1 MTDPPPEAP
10 RKTTPAPPAGPPAEL
25 QGGLS
30 REGGEVMLLAKAHY
44 PVTTLG
50 PGIRAGIWMQG
61 CTLHCPGCLS
71 RDTWEAD
78 PATAVPV
85 EAVLGWLASL
95 PGPVDGVTIS
105 GGEPF
110 QQPAALAALVTGIRT
125 WRDDPARETIRLD
138 ILVYSGYV
146 YSRLSRDPKAREI
159 LDMCDAVITGPYVD
173 RLNPGGRHPESGS
186 LLWKGSANQ
195 RIVPLSSLGR
205 RRYGAVADG
214 DREQEHAG
222 PRVQVSVDEGPEGRR
237 VYYIGIPRRGDMDHL
252 TSTLD
257 RAGVRAGDVSWRP

>member
-1 MTDPPPEAP
+1 MRPPDTGPPPHGEGGRDRPEP
-10 RKTTPAPPAGPPAEL
+10 RDGGGRGAEL
-25 QGGLS
+25 
-30 REGGEVMLLAKAHY
+30 LLAKAHY

-50 PGIRAGIWMQG
+50 PGTRAGIWTQG
-61 CTLHCPGCLS
+61 CTLHCSGCLS

-78 PATAVPV
+78 PAAAVPV

-110 QQPAALAALVTGIRT
+110 QQPAALAALVTGIRA
-125 WRDDPARETIRLD
+125 WRDARARETIPLD
-138 ILVYSGYV
+138 ILVFSGYV
-146 YSRLSRDPKAREI
+146 YSRLSRDPQAREI

-173 RLNPGGRHPESGS
+173 RLNPGGRHPERGS
-186 LLWKGSANQ
+186 LLWRGSANQ
-195 RIVPLSSLGR
+195 RIVPLSPLGQE
-205 RRYGAVADG
+205 RYAAVADG
-214 DREQEHAG
+214 EMAEEDAG

-237 VYYIGIPRRGDMDHL
+237 VYYIGIPRRGDLDHL

>member
-1 MTDPPPEAP
+1 
-10 RKTTPAPPAGPPAEL
+10 
-25 QGGLS
+25 
-30 REGGEVMLLAKAHY
+30 MLLAKAHY

-50 PGIRAGIWMQG
+50 PGNRAGIWMQG

-110 QQPAALAALVTGIRT
+110 QQPAALAALVTGIRM
-125 WRDDPARETIRLD
+125 WRDDPARETPETAGPGQGGDILPLD

-146 YSRLSRDPKAREI
+146 YTRLSRDSEAREI

-173 RLNPGGRHPESGS
+173 RLNPGGRHPGGGS
-186 LLWKGSANQ
+186 LLWRGSANQ
-195 RIVPLSSLGR
+195 RIVPLSPLGL

-214 DREQEHAG
+214 DMAKEDAG